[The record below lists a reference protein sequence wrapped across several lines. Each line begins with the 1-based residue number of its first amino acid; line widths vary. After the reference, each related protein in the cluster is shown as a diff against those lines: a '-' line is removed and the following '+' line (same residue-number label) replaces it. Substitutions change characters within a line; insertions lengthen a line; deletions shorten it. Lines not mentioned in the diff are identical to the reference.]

1 MALIVWER
9 DADIK
14 VMEGIWGWISVV
26 SVACNVAAFV
36 AFVYAALW
44 GKEDPRFQDEKLVY
58 RS

>member
-1 MALIVWER
+1 
-9 DADIK
+9 
-14 VMEGIWGWISVV
+14 MEGIWGWISVV
-26 SVACNVAAFV
+26 SMACNVAAFV